1 MSSPVSTAV
10 SDYAKCTI
18 YHTGIEQHVE
28 GIICGDRVYALDRDG
43 LPGSLRDKCW
53 WATDEPWLCGVENGL
68 MQLEVDGKWG
78 YVQAD
83 TDKIIIAPVFDYAGP
98 FCGGYAH
105 VAYNLH
111 SENARELLIN
121 DTFSLALWFRAD
133 CREPGGQHGFINKE
147 GKFVIPCEYDDASD
161 LNTDGRFIVVRDG
174 KCGVVDQDNHT
185 IVDFRWNRALYYGND
200 VWAGYVAASCDGE
213 GGEWRWALLGKDG
226 EQYYE
231 GLTEKP
237 DLYYFPER
245 SGNLCRAR
253 RSRKK
258 YGRMTRSISATLRMI
273 NTRAWTI
280 RRLAAAR
287 AWSCVPIRLKRPCSR
302 SKTRDVRFIFH
313 RAAIP

>member
-1 MSSPVSTAV
+1 MFMQNVKGANTTAISPSTHMSSPVSTAV

-161 LNTDGRFIVVRDG
+161 LNNDGRFIVVRDG
-174 KCGVVDQDNHT
+174 KCGVVDQDNQT

-213 GGEWRWALLGKDG
+213 GGECRWALLGKDG

-237 DLYYFPER
+237 DCYYFPER
-245 SGNLCRAR
+245 SGKGK
-253 RSRKK
+253 SRYLLIRK
-258 YGRMTRSISATLRMI
+258 GRKFGVACSDGRPLTFPTM
-273 NTRAWTI
+273 
-280 RRLAAAR
+280 
-287 AWSCVPIRLKRPCSR
+287 LKREAVKLINHLDWR
-302 SKTRDVRFIFH
+302 KYVY
-313 RAAIP
+313 